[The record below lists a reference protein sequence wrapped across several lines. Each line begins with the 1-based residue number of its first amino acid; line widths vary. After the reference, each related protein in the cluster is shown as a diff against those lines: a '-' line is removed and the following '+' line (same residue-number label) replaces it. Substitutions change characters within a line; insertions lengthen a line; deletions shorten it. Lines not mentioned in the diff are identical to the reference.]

1 MGDKKPRKLDP
12 QRLLILVVVLM
23 IAGGL
28 CGAGVIVGL
37 KVKFGE
43 GPITFGRAA
52 GEEPERQEE
61 ATTAPSEIEVPLP
74 TTSPVETVPP
84 ELPATEAPAGQG
96 MIERA
101 RQYQGD
107 WVGQWTNITY
117 GSSGE
122 AVGSITVDDTGE
134 FTFVIDLG
142 GFVFGMGDPPP
153 MTYVGQVTE
162 EGAYLEALGDPLF
175 GDLVMQ
181 VTPDGQVTIMGSL
194 IPVEGI
200 ASLSATG
207 TITPTEARLDYTV
220 NFAFGDPAH
229 GEVILQKMP

>member
-1 MGDKKPRKLDP
+1 MGDQTPRKLDP
-12 QRLLILVVVLM
+12 QRLLILVVVLV
-23 IAGGL
+23 IASGL

-43 GPITFGRAA
+43 GEIRFGRAA
-52 GEEPERQEE
+52 GDEPEGQEE
-61 ATTAPSEIEVPLP
+61 ATTAPSEAEVPLP

-84 ELPATEAPAGQG
+84 ERPATEAPAEQG

-153 MTYVGQVTE
+153 MTYVGQVSE
-162 EGAYLEALGDPLF
+162 QGAILEALGDPLF

-181 VTPDGQVTIMGSL
+181 VTPDGEVTIMGSL

-220 NFAFGDPAH
+220 KFAFGDPAQ